1 MQSIS
6 EKNTQMLSNFMNTM
20 QTYWTNYEKLLR
32 GPKLLQDLP
41 DLSYVLYY
49 INYSLL
55 EHSHFLNNIEIFLIL
70 TFRACF
76 I

>member
-55 EHSHFLNNIEIFLIL
+55 
-70 TFRACF
+70 
-76 I
+76 